1 MATNFLWKIDG
12 TIVGGYILITLIVG
26 LLIRKYVN
34 NVDDYLLAGR
44 EVDLYAGMAS
54 LAATEFGIIT
64 CMSASQLGVKYG
76 FSGALVGILF
86 ATVMVIV
93 GKTGFCINPLRNAGV
108 VTIPEFFEKKFGA
121 RVRWA
126 SGVVIVLGG
135 LLNMGVFL
143 RTGGEFLVYTVGL
156 NPKYLE
162 ITMTILLLVVA
173 VYTVLGGMLSVIVTD
188 YMQFILMSVGL
199 IIVTV
204 TIIFKVG
211 WGNII
216 NAAYAHNGAGA
227 FNPFVNEGLGW
238 KYVLYTLLSVS
249 ATVLTWQTMV
259 SRVLSAKSTKVAQ
272 KMYTRTSFFYVARSI
287 IPVVWGISALVV
299 LSPSE
304 LAGNP
309 LHAMPKML
317 AKVLPTGLIG
327 ILLAAMLAAD
337 MSTDSSYLLGWAS
350 VIYNDI
356 LVLIHKNSWEQKKA
370 ILVNRVL
377 VAAIGIF
384 LLIYGLWYP
393 LKSDLWVYMTLTAT
407 IYSVSVSTLLIA
419 ACYWKKANSWGA
431 YAAIICGAICPVAFL
446 VLQQVPATTAL
457 AESIGPYISG
467 IAGFVCAWIGMIVGS
482 VLKNK
487 LAPNNSQ
494 NTSVKEVI

>member
-1 MATNFLWKIDG
+1 
-12 TIVGGYILITLIVG
+12 
-26 LLIRKYVN
+26 
-34 NVDDYLLAGR
+34 
-44 EVDLYAGMAS
+44 
-54 LAATEFGIIT
+54 
-64 CMSASQLGVKYG
+64 
-76 FSGALVGILF
+76 
-86 ATVMVIV
+86 
-93 GKTGFCINPLRNAGV
+93 
-108 VTIPEFFEKKFGA
+108 
-121 RVRWA
+121 
-126 SGVVIVLGG
+126 
-135 LLNMGVFL
+135 
-143 RTGGEFLVYTVGL
+143 
-156 NPKYLE
+156 
-162 ITMTILLLVVA
+162 
-173 VYTVLGGMLSVIVTD
+173 
-188 YMQFILMSVGL
+188 
-199 IIVTV
+199 
-204 TIIFKVG
+204 
-211 WGNII
+211 
-216 NAAYAHNGAGA
+216 
-227 FNPFVNEGLGW
+227 
-238 KYVLYTLLSVS
+238 
-249 ATVLTWQTMV
+249 
-259 SRVLSAKSTKVAQ
+259 
-272 KMYTRTSFFYVARSI
+272 MYTRTSFFYVARSI

-446 VLQQVPATTAL
+446 VLQQVPATTRSE
-457 AESIGPYISG
+457 ESIGRSEERR
-467 IAGFVCAWIGMIVGS
+467 VG
-482 VLKNK
+482 
-487 LAPNNSQ
+487 
-494 NTSVKEVI
+494 KEC